1 MNLIFIYSKCLSL
14 QSVIFEK
21 ECPGLSRTVVLFIF
35 RHDVVVI
42 GLLFTQSTGISITG
56 LVTNSTR
63 QYLGHWALSQLLSC
77 KLILATTIITKTK
90 MKSINRWMDKEDVV
104 QVYNGILLRHKKER
118 NWVIFR
124 EVFGHRECHTEWSK
138 SEKEK
143 QIYINAYM
151 WNLEKWYR
159 WNGL

>member
-63 QYLGHWALSQLLSC
+63 QYLGH
-77 KLILATTIITKTK
+77 
-90 MKSINRWMDKEDVV
+90 
-104 QVYNGILLRHKKER
+104 
-118 NWVIFR
+118 
-124 EVFGHRECHTEWSK
+124 
-138 SEKEK
+138 
-143 QIYINAYM
+143 
-151 WNLEKWYR
+151 
-159 WNGL
+159 